1 MADAFDRQHLV
12 RALRRVLRPLVRL
25 MLARGMTY
33 PHVAE
38 MLKEVFVDVAETEFR
53 LDDRV
58 QSDSRISL
66 LSGVHRKD
74 VRRLRGAPRDA
85 GDALPAQLTLG
96 AQLVTLW
103 TGPQGFRD
111 ASGRPAALPRLASVG
126 GERSFEA
133 LVARVSK
140 DIRSRVVLDE
150 WLRLGVASL
159 NEDDEV
165 VLNTDA
171 FVPRADFGQ
180 MAGYFAHNLGDHA
193 AAAVHNLLAE
203 GTPWLERSA
212 HFDALGAEG
221 AQELGELAATAGM
234 AALQALAGR
243 AQELEA
249 RDAAEAGPKRRIT
262 FGVYFYS
269 DAAGQDPE
277 GENGA

>member
-1 MADAFDRQHLV
+1 MDDTLDRPHLV

-38 MLKEVFVDVAETEFR
+38 MLKEVFVDVAEAEFR
-53 LDDRV
+53 LEQRA
-58 QSDSRISL
+58 QTDSRISL

-74 VRRLRGAPRDA
+74 VRRLRGAPRAA

-103 TGPQGFRD
+103 TQDFRD
-111 ASGRPAALPRLASVG
+111 GQRRPAALPRLASVG

-159 NEDDEV
+159 NERDEV

-171 FVPRADFGQ
+171 FIPRADFGQ
-180 MAGYFAHNLGDHA
+180 MADYFAHNLGDHA

-203 GTPWLERSA
+203 GAPWLERSA
-212 HFDALGAEG
+212 HFDALSAEG
-221 AQELGELAATAGM
+221 AQELGELATTAGM
-234 AALQALAGR
+234 AALKALAGR
-243 AQELEA
+243 AQERET
-249 RDAAEAGPKRRIT
+249 RDAAEAGPRRRIT

-269 DAAGQDPE
+269 DAADQDRE